1 MNSSQIFHSKLWYR
15 SPIIN
20 GYQMPR
26 HRNGCSL
33 EKTLAFK
40 GGDTCYVSIYSHKF
54 QVLQTKSKP
63 EFVLKGKETRI
74 KVAVD
79 NVKYQWSPS
88 GSYRLEL
95 MLKSINN
102 LLIVLIPSRK
112 RISQFM
118 YQTTMPTI

>member
-1 MNSSQIFHSKLWYR
+1 MLRVNLLTQVSS
-15 SPIIN
+15 SPDI
-20 GYQMPR
+20 
-26 HRNGCSL
+26 
-33 EKTLAFK
+33 
-40 GGDTCYVSIYSHKF
+40 
-54 QVLQTKSKP
+54 KSKP
-63 EFVLKGKETRI
+63 EFVLKGKGTRI